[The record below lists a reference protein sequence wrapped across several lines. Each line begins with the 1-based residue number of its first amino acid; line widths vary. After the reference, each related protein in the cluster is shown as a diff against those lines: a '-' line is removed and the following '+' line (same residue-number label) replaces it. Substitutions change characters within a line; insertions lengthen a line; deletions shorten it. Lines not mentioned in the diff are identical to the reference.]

1 MDYIQ
6 LSLFGRTYPE
16 PLTATAAGILGPCLK
31 KSQKPEFQCL
41 LVENGRKPE
50 WLELGELKSLG
61 GKWTPNIGESPNVER
76 ESFLWEILEDNAPE
90 KYSLSAKACLGI
102 LKRAERK
109 KRELP
114 PLLENVLKM
123 QAGITEPETVSCNA
137 FMS

>member
-6 LSLFGRTYPE
+6 LSFFGKMSPE
-16 PLTATAAGILGPCLK
+16 RLEATGAGILGPCLK

-61 GKWTPNIGESPNVER
+61 GKWTHNIGEFPNVER
-76 ESFLWEILEDNAPE
+76 ESFLWEILEDNAPR

-109 KRELP
+109 KRDLP
-114 PLLENVLKM
+114 PILENVLKV
-123 QAGITEPETVSCNA
+123 QAGITEPETVNCNA
-137 FMS
+137 FMN